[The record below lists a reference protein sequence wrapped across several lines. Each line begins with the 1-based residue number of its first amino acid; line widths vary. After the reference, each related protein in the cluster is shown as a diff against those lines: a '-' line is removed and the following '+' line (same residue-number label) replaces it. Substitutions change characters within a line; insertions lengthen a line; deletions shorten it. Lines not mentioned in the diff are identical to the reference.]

1 MTKLKFRKQPITVK
15 IIYVSFFVM
24 FLFFAAVYIYPLL
37 WAFINSLKSMKEYA
51 MNSLSM
57 PSEWLWRHYR
67 EVFTEFQ
74 AVPLSGGEPFRY
86 MDMLFTIVARND
98 NRKSHNSR
106 SFPVILSVNG

>member
-74 AVPLSGGEPFRY
+74 AVPLSGGELFRY
-86 MDMLFTIVARND
+86 MDMPIQRHQPRRMRF
-98 NRKSHNSR
+98 NRCINSSR
-106 SFPVILSVNG
+106 SFGR